1 MKKSIYVLI
10 AVVVL
15 LFDGCKS
22 DSQKFY
28 GDLDDIIRR
37 GQLRAVTLESAI
49 SYYTVGDEEMGFDFA
64 LAQNLA
70 DYLGVELHV
79 VIATSEE
86 QLKKMLRDGE
96 ADFAAYKLPTT
107 ESIRKEFLA
116 TNVETMSPVVLVQPR
131 NKKPIRN
138 IMQLIDKEVY
148 VQRKTKYCTR
158 LRHLNDEIGGGINIK
173 YISDTLNIEQIIYRV
188 SKNKIPLTVADK
200 DVAEL
205 GKKYFNN
212 IDIGMLISIPLPKGW
227 IVRKDAPKLD
237 SAINAWY
244 ADISNSK
251 YLKYT
256 SSKYL
261 SRSSYFDLV
270 VSGGYIS
277 PYDSIFRV
285 NAEALGWDWR
295 FLAAIAFNES
305 RFNPNTV
312 SANGAIG
319 IMQLMRRT
327 GIKYGLNDSTF
338 LEPSANIAA
347 ATKLISSL
355 DKMFAFI
362 ADDTER
368 KKVIV
373 AAYNAGQGH
382 IWDAIKLTE
391 KYGGDP
397 QKWSGN
403 IEKYLLLKSKPKYYD
418 DKVVKLGYF
427 RAQHTSRFVKD
438 VFATYNKYLSFKV
451 DK

>member
-261 SRSSYFDLV
+261 IRSSYFDLV

-403 IEKYLLLKSKPKYYD
+403 IEKYLLLKSKPKYYN

-438 VFATYNKYLSFKV
+438 VFATYNKYISLKV

>member
-28 GDLDDIIRR
+28 GDLDDIIKC

-261 SRSSYFDLV
+261 SSSSYFDLV

-285 NAEALGWDWR
+285 NAEALGWDWP

>member
-107 ESIRKEFLA
+107 KSIRKEFLA

-158 LRHLNDEIGGGINIK
+158 LRHLNDEIGGGVNIK

-362 ADDTER
+362 ADDNER

-403 IEKYLLLKSKPKYYD
+403 IEKYLLLKSKSKYYN

>member
-22 DSQKFY
+22 DSQKFF
-28 GDLDDIIRR
+28 GDLDDIIKR

-107 ESIRKEFLA
+107 KSIRKEFLA

-148 VQRKTKYCTR
+148 VQHKSKYCTR

-173 YISDTLNIEQIIYRV
+173 YISDTLNVEQIIYRV
-188 SKNKIPLTVADK
+188 SKNIVPLTVVDK

-212 IDIGMLISIPLPKGW
+212 IDIGTLISIPLPKGW
-227 IVRKDAPKLD
+227 IVRRDAPKLD

-244 ADISNSK
+244 ADISKSK

-256 SSKYL
+256 SNKYL
-261 SRSSYFDLV
+261 SRSNYFDLV
-270 VSGGYIS
+270 VSEGYIS
-277 PYDSIFRV
+277 PYDSIFRL
-285 NAEALGWDWR
+285 NADVLGWDWR
-295 FLAAIAFNES
+295 FLAAMAFNES

-355 DKMFAFI
+355 DKMFDFI
-362 ADDTER
+362 TDSVER
-368 KKVIV
+368 KKTVV
-373 AAYNAGQGH
+373 ASYNAGQGH
-382 IWDAIKLTE
+382 IWDAIRLAR
-391 KYGGDP
+391 KYGSNP
-397 QKWSGN
+397 QKWSN
-403 IEKYLLLKSKPKYYD
+403 IEKYLLLKSKPKYYN

-438 VFATYNKYLSFKV
+438 VFATYNKYISLKI

>member
-107 ESIRKEFLA
+107 KSIRKEFLA

-285 NAEALGWDWR
+285 NAEVLGWDWR

-403 IEKYLLLKSKPKYYD
+403 IEKYLLLKSKPKYYN

-438 VFATYNKYLSFKV
+438 VFATYNKYISLKV

>member
-22 DSQKFY
+22 DSQKFF
-28 GDLDDIIRR
+28 GDLDDIIKR

-107 ESIRKEFLA
+107 KSIRKEFLA
-116 TNVETMSPVVLVQPR
+116 TDVEVMSPVVLVQPR
-131 NKKPIRN
+131 KNRPIRN
-138 IMQLIDKEVY
+138 IMQLIDRDVY
-148 VQRKTKYCTR
+148 VQHKSKYCTR

-355 DKMFAFI
+355 DKMFDFI
-362 ADDTER
+362 TDSVER

-403 IEKYLLLKSKPKYYD
+403 IEKYLLLKSKSKYYN

>member
-1 MKKSIYVLI
+1 M
-10 AVVVL
+10 
-15 LFDGCKS
+15 
-22 DSQKFY
+22 
-28 GDLDDIIRR
+28 
-37 GQLRAVTLESAI
+37 
-49 SYYTVGDEEMGFDFA
+49 
-64 LAQNLA
+64 
-70 DYLGVELHV
+70 
-79 VIATSEE
+79 
-86 QLKKMLRDGE
+86 
-96 ADFAAYKLPTT
+96 
-107 ESIRKEFLA
+107 
-116 TNVETMSPVVLVQPR
+116 
-131 NKKPIRN
+131 
-138 IMQLIDKEVY
+138 
-148 VQRKTKYCTR
+148 
-158 LRHLNDEIGGGINIK
+158 
-173 YISDTLNIEQIIYRV
+173 
-188 SKNKIPLTVADK
+188 
-200 DVAEL
+200 
-205 GKKYFNN
+205 
-212 IDIGMLISIPLPKGW
+212 
-227 IVRKDAPKLD
+227 
-237 SAINAWY
+237 
-244 ADISNSK
+244 
-251 YLKYT
+251 KYT

-285 NAEALGWDWR
+285 NAEVLGWDWR

-338 LEPSANIAA
+338 LEPSANIAT

-403 IEKYLLLKSKPKYYD
+403 IEKYLLLKSKPKYYN

>member
-96 ADFAAYKLPTT
+96 ADFTAYKLPTT

-173 YISDTLNIEQIIYRV
+173 YISDTLNIEQIIYHV

-295 FLAAIAFNES
+295 FLAAMAFNES

-403 IEKYLLLKSKPKYYD
+403 IEKYLLLKSKPKYYN

>member
-70 DYLGVELHV
+70 DYLGVELHI

-86 QLKKMLRDGE
+86 QLKKMLRNGE

-107 ESIRKEFLA
+107 KAIRKEFLA
-116 TNVETMSPVVLVQPR
+116 TDVEVMSPVVLVQPR
-131 NKKPIRN
+131 KNRPIRN
-138 IMQLIDKEVY
+138 IMQLIDRDVY
-148 VQRKTKYCTR
+148 VQHKSKYCTR

-173 YISDTLNIEQIIYRV
+173 YISDTLNVEQIIYRV
-188 SKNKIPLTVADK
+188 SKNIVPLTVVDK

-212 IDIGMLISIPLPKGW
+212 IDIGTLISIPLPKGW

-285 NAEALGWDWR
+285 NAEALGWDWQ

-403 IEKYLLLKSKPKYYD
+403 IEKYLLLKSKPKYYN

>member
-64 LAQNLA
+64 LAQNLV

-158 LRHLNDEIGGGINIK
+158 LRHLNDEIGGSINIK

-295 FLAAIAFNES
+295 FLAAMAFNES

-403 IEKYLLLKSKPKYYD
+403 IEKYLLLKSKPKYYN

>member
-37 GQLRAVTLESAI
+37 GQLRAITLESAI

-295 FLAAIAFNES
+295 FLAAMAFNES

-362 ADDTER
+362 ADDNER

-373 AAYNAGQGH
+373 AAYNAGQRH

-403 IEKYLLLKSKPKYYD
+403 IEKYLLLKSKSKYYN

>member
-107 ESIRKEFLA
+107 KSIRKEFLA

-403 IEKYLLLKSKPKYYD
+403 IEKYLLLKSKPKYYN

>member
-70 DYLGVELHV
+70 DYLGVELHI

-107 ESIRKEFLA
+107 KSIRKEFLA

-285 NAEALGWDWR
+285 NAEVLGWDWR

-403 IEKYLLLKSKPKYYD
+403 IEKYLLLKSKPKYYN

>member
-28 GDLDDIIRR
+28 GDLDDIIKC

-261 SRSSYFDLV
+261 SSSSYFDLV

-338 LEPSANIAA
+338 L
-347 ATKLISSL
+347 
-355 DKMFAFI
+355 
-362 ADDTER
+362 
-368 KKVIV
+368 
-373 AAYNAGQGH
+373 
-382 IWDAIKLTE
+382 
-391 KYGGDP
+391 
-397 QKWSGN
+397 
-403 IEKYLLLKSKPKYYD
+403 
-418 DKVVKLGYF
+418 
-427 RAQHTSRFVKD
+427 
-438 VFATYNKYLSFKV
+438 
-451 DK
+451 

>member
-37 GQLRAVTLESAI
+37 GQLRAITLESAI

-295 FLAAIAFNES
+295 FLAAMAFNES

-362 ADDTER
+362 ADDNER

-403 IEKYLLLKSKPKYYD
+403 IEKYLLLKSKSKYYN

>member
-1 MKKSIYVLI
+1 MKRIVYVLI
-10 AVVVL
+10 AVAVSI
-15 LFDGCKS
+15 FDGCKS
-22 DSQKFY
+22 NSQKFF
-28 GDLDDIIRR
+28 GDLDDIIKR

-70 DYLGVELHV
+70 DYLGVELHI
-79 VIATSEE
+79 VIASSED
-86 QLKKMLRDGE
+86 QLKKMLRNGE

-107 ESIRKEFLA
+107 KAIRKEFLA
-116 TNVETMSPVVLVQPR
+116 TDVEVMSPVVLVQPR

-212 IDIGMLISIPLPKGW
+212 IDIGTLISIPLPKGW
-227 IVRKDAPKLD
+227 IVRRDAPKLD

-285 NAEALGWDWR
+285 NAEVLGWDWR

-403 IEKYLLLKSKPKYYD
+403 IEKYLLLKSKPKYYN

>member
-107 ESIRKEFLA
+107 KSIRKEFLA

-403 IEKYLLLKSKPKYYD
+403 IEKYLSLKSKPKYYN

>member
-22 DSQKFY
+22 DSQKFF
-28 GDLDDIIRR
+28 GDLDDIIKR

-107 ESIRKEFLA
+107 KSIRKEFLA
-116 TNVETMSPVVLVQPR
+116 TDVEVMSPVVLVQPR
-131 NKKPIRN
+131 KNRPIRN
-138 IMQLIDKEVY
+138 IMQLIDRDVY
-148 VQRKTKYCTR
+148 VQHKSKYCTR

-261 SRSSYFDLV
+261 SSSSYFDLV

>member
-49 SYYTVGDEEMGFDFA
+49 SYYTMGDEEMGFDFA

-362 ADDTER
+362 ADDNER

-403 IEKYLLLKSKPKYYD
+403 IEKYLLLKSKSKYYN

-438 VFATYNKYLSFKV
+438 VFATYKKYISLKI

>member
-107 ESIRKEFLA
+107 KSIRKEFLA

-261 SRSSYFDLV
+261 SHSSYFDLV

-362 ADDTER
+362 ADDNER

-403 IEKYLLLKSKPKYYD
+403 IEKYLLLKSKSKYYN

>member
-28 GDLDDIIRR
+28 GDLDDIIKC

-261 SRSSYFDLV
+261 SSSSYFDLV